1 MLGVVVNEK
10 SFETRL
16 ADLIRKFGTEFEGEA
31 IATWRAL
38 GRLLAARDVSF
49 TDLGD
54 AVEKLATGGLEEAE
68 MQRVFDAGFAKGSL
82 ETERKQMEG
91 QAVYGQRPDGGADWE
106 AIALHCQ
113 REKSRLE
120 AKHHQFV
127 DDMASR
133 MTWGREPTEKQGKY
147 LISVFRQLG
156 GRMSMTVTV
165 DEDAVR
171 EFITIISAHACE
183 LAKTIA
189 SPGVL
194 QLTRLNCRDEKLV
207 PTRFLLDDVEGMV
220 KTAVN
225 DANAGFN
232 VYVEPRTRARRSA
245 RIFARN
251 ARRHRVRVR
260 RGGRRRPRQG
270 QGRQDPGAPEPD
282 SRNFEPEISTTGISS
297 TAPFRPNKPS

>member
-10 SFETRL
+10 PFETRL

-68 MQRVFDAGFAKGSL
+68 MQRVFDAGFAKGRL

-91 QAVYGQRPDGGADWE
+91 QAVYGQRPNGGVDWE

-120 AKHHQFV
+120 SKHHQFV

-133 MTWGREPTEKQGKY
+133 MTWGREPTERQGKY

-156 GRMSMTVTV
+156 GRMT
-165 DEDAVR
+165 
-171 EFITIISAHACE
+171 
-183 LAKTIA
+183 
-189 SPGVL
+189 
-194 QLTRLNCRDEKLV
+194 
-207 PTRFLLDDVEGMV
+207 
-220 KTAVN
+220 
-225 DANAGFN
+225 
-232 VYVEPRTRARRSA
+232 
-245 RIFARN
+245 
-251 ARRHRVRVR
+251 
-260 RGGRRRPRQG
+260 
-270 QGRQDPGAPEPD
+270 
-282 SRNFEPEISTTGISS
+282 
-297 TAPFRPNKPS
+297 